1 MVDVRRSELDIIIEI
16 LKLSRNGTKK
26 TNILYKG
33 NLSYTQIQNYLPFL
47 IKKQI
52 LEEYLVEEKDKN
64 YKFYKITPKG
74 LDLLQSARKTLT
86 LLKWSYFFN

>member
-1 MVDVRRSELDIIIEI
+1 MVNARRSELDIIAEI

-47 IKKQI
+47 IDKKI
-52 LEEYLVEEKDKN
+52 LEECLVKEKGKDHI
-64 YKFYKITPKG
+64 YYKITPKG
-74 LDLLQSARKTLT
+74 LDLLQSARKTLV
-86 LLKWSYFFN
+86 LLK